1 MKMKVK
7 KLRARVIKDT
17 RNEDTIEISLVTKF
31 GNFVASSPNGKSTGE
46 HEVRSWKG
54 KVYDDVETVNEFFI
68 GDVNLRNFGDL
79 KLIENIFGDKVGGN
93 TVIAL
98 QYVFLKALAKE
109 MGREVWEVI
118 NSRAK
123 KMPFPV
129 GNVIGGGKHSSGK
142 RADFQEFHLIP
153 MCDIEKAV
161 EINKRAFVEIKRIL
175 KNVDKGFKGEVN
187 DENAWQ
193 SSLGNDA
200 VIEVMKNVRDNMIDE
215 FKVRIHLGIDV
226 AGSSFYDDGKYIY
239 KNPKSVRV
247 KSEQVR
253 YMNEIA
259 KSVFYLEDPLEENDF
274 RGFSKLQSKG
284 LIVGD
289 DLTTTSLERLKIAHL
304 KGSVNAIIIK
314 PNQIGSL
321 IEVSEIVKYCKK
333 NKIKMIF
340 SHRSGETR
348 DSILADI
355 CFGFGGNFIKTG
367 VLSVGRKEKLNRLIE
382 IEKGL

>member
-1 MKMKVK
+1 MKVK
-7 KLRARVIKDT
+7 RLRARVIKDT
-17 RNEDTIEISLVTKF
+17 RNENTIEISLRTDE
-31 GNFVASSPNGKSTGE
+31 GDFVASSPNGKSTGE
-46 HEVRSWKG
+46 HEVKSWKG
-54 KVYDDVETVNEFFI
+54 KVGDDVEVVNGFFI
-68 GDVNLRNFGDL
+68 GDINLRGFRDL
-79 KLIENIFGDKVGGN
+79 KLIENIFREKVGGN
-93 TVIAL
+93 TIIAL

-109 MGREVWEVI
+109 MGGEVWEVI

-161 EINKRAFVEIKRIL
+161 EINKRASLEIKRIL
-175 KNVDKGFKGEVN
+175 KNVDKGFKGEMN

-193 SSLGNDA
+193 SSLGNEG
-200 VIEVMKNVRDNMIDE
+200 VLEVMKNVKDNMIDE

-226 AGSSFYDDGKYIY
+226 AGSSFYEDGKYTY
-239 KNPKSVRV
+239 KNPKGVRV

-259 KSVFYLEDPLEENDF
+259 KDVFYLEDPLEENDF

-289 DLTTTSLERLKIAHL
+289 DLTTTNLERLKIAHL
-304 KGSVNAIIIK
+304 KRSVNAVIIK

-321 IEVSEIVKYCKK
+321 IEVSEIVKFCKK

-340 SHRSGETR
+340 SHRSGETS
-348 DSILADI
+348 DSILADLA
-355 CFGFGGNFIKTG
+355 FGFGADFIKTG
-367 VLSVGRKEKLNRLIE
+367 VLGKGREEKLNRLIE
-382 IEKGL
+382 IERGL